1 MSVTVTVL
9 RNSAFVA
16 LECPLPS
23 LLEPLQGFETRGNK
37 DRMPTAQGASH
48 VETHS
53 DRILFF
59 WNEMP
64 PGKYLATAFARVK
77 VSGDAAVPSAR
88 IEEMYQ
94 RKNFS
99 ETSASRLIIP

>member
-1 MSVTVTVL
+1 
-9 RNSAFVA
+9 
-16 LECPLPS
+16 
-23 LLEPLQGFETRGNK
+23 
-37 DRMPTAQGASH
+37 
-48 VETHS
+48 
-53 DRILFF
+53 
-59 WNEMP
+59 MP